1 MRMRGTA
8 EERSASIIPDGIAEC
23 TSGYLTKQGG
33 KYKSWRKR
41 YFVLTGLKLRWYE
54 KKEAFDA
61 HGLHAAR
68 GEITCFA
75 VMQVG
80 AGKTC
85 IRDARGG
92 RDLMIRS
99 ELGDVKLLETIR
111 TRLAPV
117 EGIEPAVPLQR
128 MMESHGGLIR

>member
-1 MRMRGTA
+1 MPMRGTA
-8 EERSASIIPDGIAEC
+8 EERSASVIPDGIAEC

-75 VMQVG
+75 RASILG
-80 AGKTC
+80 TSSPHTHRIPADS
-85 IRDARGG
+85 R
-92 RDLMIRS
+92 LMGSPSVCRRLCTTL
-99 ELGDVKLLETIR
+99 EL
-111 TRLAPV
+111 
-117 EGIEPAVPLQR
+117 
-128 MMESHGGLIR
+128 

>member
-75 VMQVG
+75 VC
-80 AGKTC
+80 AA
-85 IRDARGG
+85 IRPNSIGG
-92 RDLMIRS
+92 SGCRKNS
-99 ELGDVKLLETIR
+99 PTASGGES
-111 TRLAPV
+111 LAPSS
-117 EGIEPAVPLQR
+117 A
-128 MMESHGGLIR
+128 LI